1 MDLIFFLFK
10 TGFKFVEINLKPMN
24 KSLKSKNLFP
34 IYDPNEIVVAFN
46 LVVIENCGFLKILL
60 NYQLQ
65 KCIRV
70 EFFAS

>member
-1 MDLIFFLFK
+1 
-10 TGFKFVEINLKPMN
+10 MN

>member
-1 MDLIFFLFK
+1 
-10 TGFKFVEINLKPMN
+10 MN

-60 NYQLQ
+60 NYQFQ